1 MSTVN
6 NFILDVP
13 SYNDL
18 VQTVNAIH
26 QLLYYFQADINVVI
40 VKHTYPYIVEFSSF
54 HNYFLIHIFT
64 FQGLLYLHDK
74 LEEMLLLPF

>member
-1 MSTVN
+1 MSIVN
-6 NFILDVP
+6 NFMSDVP

-18 VQTVNAIH
+18 VQTVNALN
-26 QLLYYFQADINVVI
+26 QLVYSFQAEVDIAI

-74 LEEMLLLPF
+74 LEQMLLLPF